1 MLDAAKLSANSLK
14 VGLLLVLPASV
25 PDRLQGLDW
34 STCGVVFGIAIFV
47 RNLSASDDAL
57 RVFSSKTQFCFRP
70 PWWPRSAPVEKDNLA
85 SAMEGK
91 GSGRLLHL
99 GNGARKKRSNASRR
113 PYDEPQLA
121 YNYIDMASSTP
132 PPDNFSEA
140 YVDKN
145 VDYGIYAHKEI
156 NLKQFASS
164 ASCNNMADAGESQY
178 ASAHS
183 SCGGNEQMRSATDS
197 NTSGECALAPAN
209 CEVAKG
215 VAQHSP
221 PVIENKVKK
230 SQAQDMTGLDE
241 NAMLETGQVA
251 CEGCHGGRISLL
263 VVSTWG
269 KADSSS
275 GSESLRKSKRV
286 PKRRTFNGD
295 DGGDDYEILGKVN
308 VPRLNAEDND
318 ECDEDYEGGR
328 RRQQKLSEVLK
339 RQFEARIT
347 KSKSGRTFKD
357 DDYLE
362 EEEPTSDVEPRIKRK
377 KDKMTRLKS
386 LAGSEKE
393 RTVITRRRALQSGKD
408 TFSGHCVDMVKL
420 PNGLPPAPPKKQ
432 KDMLSEVDR
441 QLKKTEAA
449 ERRKMLAEKA
459 AMESQAEAI
468 RKILG
473 QDSSRKKR
481 EQKIRKRQEEEAE
494 EKAAKAMI
502 IKSDTVRWVMGPART
517 VVTFPEEM
525 GLPSIFDSRTCSY
538 PPPRE
543 KCAAPSC
550 MNPYRYRDSKS
561 KLPLCSLNCYKAIQQ
576 KPQPLIAC

>member
-1 MLDAAKLSANSLK
+1 
-14 VGLLLVLPASV
+14 
-25 PDRLQGLDW
+25 
-34 STCGVVFGIAIFV
+34 
-47 RNLSASDDAL
+47 
-57 RVFSSKTQFCFRP
+57 
-70 PWWPRSAPVEKDNLA
+70 
-85 SAMEGK
+85 MEGK

-113 PYDEPQLA
+113 PHDEPQPA
-121 YNYIDMASSTP
+121 YNYMDMASSTP

-140 YVDKN
+140 SVDKN
-145 VDYGIYAHKEI
+145 VDYGIYPHKEI
-156 NLKQFASS
+156 NLKQFTSS
-164 ASCNNMADAGESQY
+164 ASCNNVADAGESQY
-178 ASAHS
+178 ASMHS

-209 CEVAKG
+209 SEVAKG
-215 VAQHSP
+215 AAHHP
-221 PVIENKVKK
+221 PLINENKVKK
-230 SQAQDMTGLDE
+230 VKLKVGGMTRTIHATSDGVSVIGSSSTMYCGTSDITGPGE
-241 NAMLETGQVA
+241 NVMLEDGSSRF
-251 CEGCHGGRISLL
+251 HSLSSDKASRL
-263 VVSTWG
+263 RGVPWWKNFSASGFNMG
-269 KADSSS
+269 KADSSGS
-275 GSESLRKSKRV
+275 SESVRKSKRV
-286 PKRRTFNGD
+286 PKKRAF
-295 DGGDDYEILGKVN
+295 DGADGADDYEILGKVN
-308 VPRLNAEDND
+308 VPRLNEEDND

-339 RQFEARIT
+339 RQSEGPHNVNSRTNVLSAKEAR
-347 KSKSGRTFKD
+347 KSKSGRTFED

-362 EEEPTSDVEPRIKRK
+362 EEEPTSDVEPIIKRK
-377 KDKMTRLKS
+377 KDKMARLEP
-386 LAGSEKE
+386 LAGSERE
-393 RTVITRRRALQSGKD
+393 TTVITRQRALRSGKD
-408 TFSGHCVDMVKL
+408 TFSGRSADMVKL
-420 PNGLPPAPPKKQ
+420 PIGLPPAPPKKQ

-441 QLKKTEAA
+441 QLKKAEAA
-449 ERRKMLAEKA
+449 ERRRMQAEKA

-494 EKAAKAMI
+494 EKAAKSMT

-550 MNPYRYRDSKS
+550 TNPYRYRDSKS
-561 KLPLCSLNCYKAIQQ
+561 KLPLCSLDCYRAIQR
-576 KPQPLIAC
+576 KAQPLVAC